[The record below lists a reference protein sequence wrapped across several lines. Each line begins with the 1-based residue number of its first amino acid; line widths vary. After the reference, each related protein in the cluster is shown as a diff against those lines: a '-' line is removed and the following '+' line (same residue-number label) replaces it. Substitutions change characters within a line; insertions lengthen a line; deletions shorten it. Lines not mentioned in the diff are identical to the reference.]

1 MKAVVVGLGNFGS
14 AAAIGFARAGAETI
28 ALDKSMGPVEQI
40 KDQVDHAVCTDAA
53 APGSLAAQGCEEA
66 DFLVAAIGDDFES
79 QILTIV
85 QAREIGVK
93 RIVARALSDMH
104 RRVLEAVGA
113 DVVIH
118 PDREAAQA
126 MVVRLLAPDS
136 GERISIADGLVALE
150 VPSPA
155 GMAGRTLGDQRADLL
170 QLHGLHLVALRHR
183 TEEGETKLLLEP
195 DARIE
200 DGDLLL
206 CVGPEEALTK
216 ALGG

>member
-1 MKAVVVGLGNFGS
+1 MKAVVVGLGNFGTS
-14 AAAIGFARAGAETI
+14 AALGFARAGVETI
-28 ALDKSMGPVEQI
+28 ALDVVMAPVEQI

-53 APGSLAAQGCEEA
+53 APGSLEAQGCEEA

-85 QAREIGVK
+85 QARQIGVH
-93 RIVARALSDMH
+93 RIVARALSDAH

-113 DVVIH
+113 DVVIN

-126 MVVRLLAPDS
+126 MVLRLLAPDS
-136 GERISIADGLVALE
+136 GERVPIAEGLIALE
-150 VPSPA
+150 VPSPP

-170 QLHGLHLVALRHR
+170 QLHGLHLIALRGGA
-183 TEEGETKLLLEP
+183 EGERELRLDP

-200 DGDLLL
+200 EGDLLL
-206 CVGPEEALTK
+206 CVGSEETLAK